1 MGTKEGQEVIRR
13 LVPFCDVVVE
23 NFSPRVM
30 KRWGLGYE
38 ELKALR
44 KDIIMARLPAFG
56 LSGFQ
61 RDYLGMAS
69 VAMSITGLYHLWS
82 YPDDPEPAGPPV
94 WTPDYLSAAMGSVA
108 IMAAL
113 RHRDRTGEGQ
123 LIELAQTE
131 AMAAVLGTEYLGL
144 FRQRDRI
151 PAFGQSTCVDGSSR
165 CVSVQ
170 GQRCLVRHWYR
181 QRGGMG
187 RPLSGVGESH
197 MV

>member
-1 MGTKEGQEVIRR
+1 MATKEGREVIRR

-69 VAMSITGLYHLWS
+69 VAMSITGLYHT
-82 YPDDPEPAGPPV
+82 V
-94 WTPDYLSAAMGSVA
+94 
-108 IMAAL
+108 
-113 RHRDRTGEGQ
+113 
-123 LIELAQTE
+123 
-131 AMAAVLGTEYLGL
+131 VL
-144 FRQRDRI
+144 
-151 PAFGQSTCVDGSSR
+151 P
-165 CVSVQ
+165 
-170 GQRCLVRHWYR
+170 
-181 QRGGMG
+181 G
-187 RPLSGVGESH
+187 RP
-197 MV
+197 